1 MSKQIKASIKAKAS
15 SKTKTAMTT
24 TADKSR
30 KVWLAGLGAF
40 SIAQKQGADLFEVM
54 VSEGQSY
61 QQRSEKVVRK
71 LSNEVANLFE
81 SRMQPVRIRL
91 KAIRS
96 DAEAKIEHGL
106 GRVMSYAGIPSKAD
120 VDALISRVDKLSRQL
135 RAAK

>member
-1 MSKQIKASIKAKAS
+1 MSKQIKASNKAK
-15 SKTKTAMTT
+15 TPMTT

-40 SIAQKQGADLFEVM
+40 SIAQKQGLELFEVM
-54 VSEGQSY
+54 VTEGKSY
-61 QQRSEKVVRK
+61 QQRSEKIVRK
-71 LSNEVANLFE
+71 LSSEALSVVE
-81 SRMQPVRIRL
+81 SRMQPVKIRL

-96 DAEAKIEHGL
+96 DAEAKLEHGM

-120 VDALISRVDKLSRQL
+120 VDALIARVDKLSRQL

>member
-1 MSKQIKASIKAKAS
+1 MSKQIKASNKAK
-15 SKTKTAMTT
+15 TPMTT

-40 SIAQKQGADLFEVM
+40 SIAQKQGLELFEVM
-54 VSEGQSY
+54 VTEGKSY
-61 QQRSEKVVRK
+61 QQRSEKIVRK
-71 LSNEVANLFE
+71 LSSEALSVVE
-81 SRMQPVRIRL
+81 TRMQPVKIRL

-96 DAEAKIEHGL
+96 DAEAKLEHGM

-120 VDALISRVDKLSRQL
+120 VDALIARVDKLSRQL

>member
-1 MSKQIKASIKAKAS
+1 MSKQIKAGSKAKA
-15 SKTKTAMTT
+15 TMTT

-40 SIAQKQGADLFEVM
+40 SIAQKQGMELFEVM
-54 VSEGQSY
+54 VSEGKSY

-71 LSNEVANLFE
+71 LSTQALGIVE
-81 SRMQPVRIRL
+81 SRLEPVKIRL

-96 DAEAKIEHGL
+96 DAETRFEHGI

>member
-1 MSKQIKASIKAKAS
+1 MSKQIKASSKAK
-15 SKTKTAMTT
+15 TTMTS

-54 VSEGQSY
+54 VSEGKSY
-61 QQRSEKVVRK
+61 QQRSEKLVRK
-71 LSNEVANLFE
+71 LSSEARTVID
-81 SRMQPVRIRL
+81 SRMKPVRIRL

-96 DAEAKIEHGL
+96 DAEAKFEQGI

-120 VDALISRVDKLSRQL
+120 VDALIARVDKLSRQL

>member
-1 MSKQIKASIKAKAS
+1 MSKQINVSSKAK
-15 SKTKTAMTT
+15 TTMTT

-40 SIAQKQGADLFEVM
+40 SIAQKQGVELFEVM
-54 VSEGQSY
+54 VKEGKTY
-61 QQRSEKVVRK
+61 QQQSEKLVRK
-71 LSNEVANLFE
+71 LSSEVTSVVE
-81 SRMQPVRIRL
+81 SRMQPVKIRL

-96 DAEAKIEHGL
+96 DAEARIEHGI

>member
-1 MSKQIKASIKAKAS
+1 MSKQIKPR
-15 SKTKTAMTT
+15 SKTKTTMTT

-40 SIAQKQGADLFEVM
+40 SIAQKQGMELFEVM
-54 VSEGQSY
+54 VTEGKSY

-71 LSNEVANLFE
+71 LSNEALSVVE

-91 KAIRS
+91 KAIRN
-96 DAEAKIEHGL
+96 DAEAKFEQGL